1 MGQNFLSFKIKT
13 IKNVLRVYKSRWK
26 NREEEKQRTSVINVI
41 AKRSRLVDF
50 DLFYHEKTT
59 ETLAARS
66 LEDPEAERSVLS
78 YLQPRLKNFLT
89 FSFKERKFK
98 SWVDAPKSSEIFK
111 E

>member
-1 MGQNFLSFKIKT
+1 M
-13 IKNVLRVYKSRWK
+13 YKSRLK
-26 NREEEKQRTSVINVI
+26 HNEEEKNFRKSVGNVI
-41 AKRSRLVDF
+41 ARRSRLVDF

-66 LEDPEAERSVLS
+66 LEDPGGERSVLS

-89 FSFKERKFK
+89 FSFKQRKFK

>member
-1 MGQNFLSFKIKT
+1 MSVNIPFKIKT

-26 NREEEKQRTSVINVI
+26 NREEEKRFRTSVVNVI

-50 DLFYHEKTT
+50 DLFYHEKAT

-66 LEDPEAERSVLS
+66 LEDPGGERSVLS
-78 YLQPRLKNFLT
+78 FLQPRLKNFLT
-89 FSFKERKFK
+89 FSFKQRKFK